1 MNTIWKK
8 RDTFK
13 RLFESSEVC
22 GDVKRLRTSNHK
34 DVDTALLEWFKH
46 VRHNNIA
53 INGPLLSAKAYTL
66 ASALGD
72 TLFKAT
78 NGFIDRWKA
87 RHGIVFKKVC
97 GEESVSQGDTETWLD
112 VTLPELLDQFAPENI
127 FNADETGLFY
137 KLQPDKT
144 MTFKG
149 QKCSG
154 GKKTKDRLTLAPSW
168 CQYDG

>member
-97 GEESVSQGDTETWLD
+97 GEESVSHARRHRNIESLD
-112 VTLPELLDQFAPENI
+112 EFASENI